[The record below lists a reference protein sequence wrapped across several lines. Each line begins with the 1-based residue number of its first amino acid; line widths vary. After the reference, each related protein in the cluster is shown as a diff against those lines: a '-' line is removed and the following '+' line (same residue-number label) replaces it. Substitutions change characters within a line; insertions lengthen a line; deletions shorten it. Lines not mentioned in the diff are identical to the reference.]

1 VGAVVG
7 AALALLASLL
17 AVTFGIAAVAAQ
29 NPGGVDA
36 FPGCHGGVAG
46 TSRSPVI
53 LR

>member
-1 VGAVVG
+1 MVG